1 MYIKL
6 IILHYVVY
14 VKLKHN
20 IVSIV
25 VQIIL
30 YIKLFY
36 VRIYIEL
43 IILYVKL
50 TIKIEITH
58 RPAPTD
64 PDFAM

>member
-6 IILHYVVY
+6 IILHYTVSL
-14 VKLKHN
+14 KLKHN
-20 IVSIV
+20 IMSVV

-36 VRIYIEL
+36 VSNYIEL
-43 IILYVKL
+43 IILYIKL
-50 TIKIEITH
+50 YIKIEITH

-64 PDFAM
+64 PDFPM

>member
-14 VKLKHN
+14 LKLKHN
-20 IVSIV
+20 IMSVV
-25 VQIIL
+25 VQTIL

-36 VRIYIEL
+36 VSIYIEL
-43 IILYVKL
+43 IILYIKL

-64 PDFAM
+64 PDFPM